1 MQLLSPRLL
10 KSLRGEMAKRLD
22 ETNKSIIKALGDGRR
37 PFSAVA
43 DELGITENTVRSRVN
58 RMVDEGILNISSLVN
73 PEMIPGLQ
81 VVMMGV
87 KLKTLDLERKAKE
100 FCALKGV
107 FSAAVVTGRYDLI
120 VQLVISE
127 RDGLSLLDFFK
138 HELVKV
144 SEILEVET
152 FVVYQSHDLWVP
164 YCI

>member
-1 MQLLSPRLL
+1 
-10 KSLRGEMAKRLD
+10 MAKRLD